1 MAAEAGWH
9 HLEQY
14 AQAMLEGL
22 VVILTGASKGI
33 GRGIAEYLV
42 DEGVK
47 LTVTSRKP
55 ERIEATA
62 AELRERGGD
71 VLAVDGSVGD
81 RNHTNEVID
90 RTVERWGTVD
100 GLVAN
105 AQSFRPTMPLL
116 DVDESDMDLLLNTG
130 PKGTLWFMQAV
141 HPHMAAKGRGR
152 IITFG
157 TNVGITGGPGYGP
170 YGASKEAIRSLTR
183 TAAREWGRDGITVNC
198 VNPASVAHRAPPED
212 DPDRLASYKA
222 LFDNHPMGRDGDPV
236 TDIAPVIGFLLS
248 DASQYVTGETFQ
260 VDGGG
265 LMRP

>member
-1 MAAEAGWH
+1 
-9 HLEQY
+9 
-14 AQAMLEGL
+14 MLHGR
-22 VVILTGASKGI
+22 VVIVTGASKGI

-42 DEGVK
+42 DQGAKV
-47 LTVTSRKP
+47 TVTSRKP

-62 AELRERGGD
+62 AELRARGGE
-71 VLAVDGSVGD
+71 VEAVAGSVGSRD
-81 RNHTNEVID
+81 HAVEVVQ
-90 RTVERWGTVD
+90 RTVDRWGTVD

-116 DVDESDMDLLLNTG
+116 AVNESDMDLLFDTG
-130 PKGTLWFMQAV
+130 PKGTLWLMQEV
-141 HPHMAAKGRGR
+141 HPHMAAQGRGR

-157 TNVGITGGPGYGP
+157 TTMGLTGGPGYGP
-170 YGASKEAIRSLTR
+170 YGAAKEAIRSLTR

-198 VNPASVAHRAPPED
+198 VNPASVAHRAPPDD
-212 DPDRLASYKA
+212 DPDRQAAYQA
-222 LFDNHPMGRDGDPV
+222 LFDNHPLGRDGDPV
-236 TDIAPVIGFLLS
+236 ADIAPVIGFLLS